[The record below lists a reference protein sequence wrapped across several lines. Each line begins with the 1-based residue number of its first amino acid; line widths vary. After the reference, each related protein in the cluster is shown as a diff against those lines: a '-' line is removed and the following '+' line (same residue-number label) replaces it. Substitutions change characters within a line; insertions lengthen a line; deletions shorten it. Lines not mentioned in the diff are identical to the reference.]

1 MRRSEK
7 EKKGKRKTVSNE
19 RERKV
24 RKMGREEKKKE
35 RWGRHV
41 YKYSPKRVNSN
52 NLRRNSGE

>member
-1 MRRSEK
+1 MKRK
-7 EKKGKRKTVSNE
+7 KKGKRKTVSNE

-52 NLRRNSGE
+52 NLGRNSDE